1 MKFQFLIL
9 VSFIFIFFVS
19 CDSSLIEESEPAAVH
34 SRAKAKPAVERPIS
48 FSFEG
53 YGVPPTTL
61 LGEGIMTHLGRVQA
75 NNTTTR
81 YQWISN
87 TNVDFASNDIYTAA
101 NGDTLYAQSSVLMT
115 FAPRDASWVFP
126 NPFGGTYVGS
136 ITITGGTGRFVGA
149 TGNLTTSNGVFEY
162 RFNGTRYIGYVS
174 QNSVGTIRY

>member
-34 SRAKAKPAVERPIS
+34 SRAKAKPAVERNIS
-48 FSFEG
+48 GSFEG
-53 YGVPPTTL
+53 YGVPPRTL
-61 LGEGIMTHLGRVQA
+61 LGEGIMTHLGRFQA

-87 TNVDFASNDIYTAA
+87 NNVDFASNDIYTAA
-101 NGDTLYAQSSVLMT
+101 NGDTLYAQTTNLLT
-115 FAPRDASWVFP
+115 FDDDASWVFP
-126 NPFGGTYVGS
+126 NPYGGTYVAS
-136 ITITGGTGRFVGA
+136 TTITGGTGRFVGA
-149 TGNLTTSNGVFEY
+149 TGNWTSSNGVFEY

-174 QNSVGTIRY
+174 NNLVGTITY